1 MTGQEQAAGSGVGRL
16 KVADLAEIVDG
27 GSKIVNVQGRR
38 IALFRVK
45 DQYFVIANNC
55 LHRGGPLG
63 EGEVRN
69 FEVTCPWHG
78 WRYSLVDGS
87 FSLIPTLRVRTFK
100 VTVTLEGVFIDL

>member
-27 GSKIVNVQGRR
+27 GSKIVNVQGRN

-45 DQYFVIANNC
+45 DQYFAISNNC

-69 FEVTCPWHG
+69 YEVTCPWHG
-78 WRYSLVDGS
+78 WKYNLLDGS
-87 FSLIPTLRVRTFK
+87 FSLIPTLRVTTYRVK
-100 VTVTLEGVFIDL
+100 AGPEGVFIEL

>member
-1 MTGQEQAAGSGVGRL
+1 MIEQEQAADSGVGRL

-27 GSKIVNVQGRR
+27 GSKIVTVQGRS

-45 DQYFVIANNC
+45 DQYFAIANNC

-100 VTVTLEGVFIDL
+100 VTVAGEGVFIDL